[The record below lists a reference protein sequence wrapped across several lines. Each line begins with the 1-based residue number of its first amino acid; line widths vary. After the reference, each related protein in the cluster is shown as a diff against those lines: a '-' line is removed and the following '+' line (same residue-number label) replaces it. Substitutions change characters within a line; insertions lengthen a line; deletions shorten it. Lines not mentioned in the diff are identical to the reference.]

1 MNTENLSKNLLLF
14 HQYLRKNIV
23 LDKLKNN
30 MNRFPE
36 FSKIYSKIK
45 PKGSQ
50 MESSEAVV
58 KTLVYGIKENLMS
71 TSDLDELLFLIL
83 EDSLF
88 NSFLFKLKG
97 TSEIIDVDINTLLKN
112 WNIPAVNKILN
123 NVQTKSSSKQFV
135 ICGYRK
141 GLDGSKLESLRL
153 LLLDSEILTY
163 ANKNEDPKK
172 TIYPTIVEFDF
183 RRQLLHIRLRDV
195 DNIVNAPETRGTMSG
210 RIENTLNFISSFKPE
225 LNFSKITNFKSSL
238 YRLEEHLLS
247 EKRDSAYVKLEEFN
261 KEIDI
266 FTETVCNKFN
276 PPSNL
281 AITPKDYISTGVLCI
296 VATTLQANE
305 LGDVIGIRFRDTEK
319 KDDNERKDGN
329 YAEITIKDSGDK
341 CISTSNLYWLN
352 LSVLQNAKEVEFLKI
367 VTQVPSEGV
376 AVANLEFSL
385 DTANIRLLQRNKQEG
400 AKPTQEKYDDVLD
413 FINKFI
419 N

>member
-23 LDKLKNN
+23 LDKFKNN
-30 MNRFPE
+30 MNKFPE
-36 FSKIYSKIK
+36 FSKVYSTIK

-50 MESSEAVV
+50 MDSSEAVV
-58 KTLVYGIKENLMS
+58 NTLVYGIKENLIS

-97 TSEIIDVDINTLLKN
+97 ISEIKDIKISNLLNHWK
-112 WNIPAVNKILN
+112 IPAVNEILN
-123 NVQTKSSSKQFV
+123 NVQSKSPKDFV

-141 GLDGSKLESLRL
+141 ALDGSKLESLRL

-172 TIYPTIVEFDF
+172 TIYPTIVEIDF

-210 RIENTLNFISSFKPE
+210 RIENTLNFISSFKPA

-247 EKRDSAYVKLEEFN
+247 EKRDSAYGKLEEFN
-261 KEIDI
+261 KEIDT
-266 FTETVCNKFN
+266 FTKDVCEKFN

-281 AITPKDYISTGVLCI
+281 AITPKEYISTGVLCI

-319 KDDNERKDGN
+319 KDAIEKKDGK

-352 LSVLQNAKEVEFLKI
+352 LSVLQNAQEVEFLKI
-367 VTQVPSEGV
+367 VTQVPSDGV

-385 DTANIRLLQRNKQEG
+385 DTANIRLLQRNKQDG

-413 FINKFI
+413 FIKKFI
-419 N
+419 Y